1 MKIKNVLIDDR
12 ENVIT
17 VGDLVRNSAGDNV
30 PKSYRVVYAHV
41 DEVNDNKLQLTA
53 DSIQTTRDRYPVLVE
68 HADNRVED
76 VVGYIT
82 TNGKPNEAGEFVGDI
97 TFYTNTPQ
105 AQHAEQLW
113 RDGVIN
119 ELSVSY
125 YIKDYDVM
133 EDGEYVR
140 VNSAI
145 LKEVSL
151 VSVGADRHTGEV
163 SENKEGSADVTPTV
177 TTNGENPEVVPADV
191 TATVTTDEAETEE
204 ETEEAE
210 GGEVP
215 ADVTATVTTDEAE
228 TEEETE
234 EAENGEAPADV
245 TATVT
250 TDETENDQE
259 TDQEDELEKIRLN
272 VLRSALFI

>member
-1 MKIKNVLIDDR
+1 MKIKNVLIDER

-17 VGDLVRNSAGDNV
+17 VGDLVRNSAGDNA

-53 DSIQTTRDRYPVLVE
+53 NSIQTTRDRYPVLVE

-82 TNGKPNEAGEFVGDI
+82 TNGKPNEVGEFVGEI
-97 TFYTNTPQ
+97 TFYGTTPQ

-177 TTNGENPEVVPADV
+177 TTNGENPEVVPVDVTPTVTTDEEQKADEVKSADV
-191 TATVTTDEAETEE
+191 TATVTTNET
-204 ETEEAE
+204 
-210 GGEVP
+210 
-215 ADVTATVTTDEAE
+215 E

-250 TDETENDQE
+250 TDETETKE
-259 TDQEDELEKIRLN
+259 EDELEKIRLN

>member
-1 MKIKNVLIDDR
+1 MKIKNVLIDER

-17 VGDLVRNSAGDNV
+17 VGDLVRNSAGDNAH
-30 PKSYRVVYAHV
+30 KSYRVVYAHI

-53 DSIQTTRDRYPVLVE
+53 ESIQTTRDRYPVLVE

-76 VVGYIT
+76 VVGYIV
-82 TNGKPNEAGEFVGDI
+82 TNGKPTEAGEFVGEI
-97 TFYTNTPQ
+97 TFYDTTPQ

-163 SENKEGSADVTPTV
+163 SNSEAGSADVTPTV
-177 TTNGENPEVVPADV
+177 TTNGEDPEAVPADV
-191 TATVTTDEAETEE
+191 TGTVTTDETETGETENGEAPADVTVAVTTDETETEE

-210 GGEVP
+210 G
-215 ADVTATVTTDEAE
+215 
-228 TEEETE
+228 
-234 EAENGEAPADV
+234 GEAPADV

-250 TDETENDQE
+250 TDETE

>member
-1 MKIKNVLIDDR
+1 MKIKNVLVDERD
-12 ENVIT
+12 NVIT
-17 VGDLVRNSAGDNV
+17 VGDLVKNSAGDNAG
-30 PKSYRVVYAHV
+30 KSYRVVYAHV

-76 VVGYIT
+76 VVGYIA

-97 TFYTNTPQ
+97 TFYSNTPQ
-105 AQHAEQLW
+105 AQHAERLW

-163 SENKEGSADVTPTV
+163 SNAEAGSADVTPTV
-177 TTNGENPEVVPADV
+177 TTNGAENS
-191 TATVTTDEAETEE
+191 EAE
-204 ETEEAE
+204 A
-210 GGEVP
+210 GEVP
-215 ADVTATVTTDEAE
+215 ADVTPTVTTEEAE
-228 TEEETE
+228 TETISADVTPTVTTE
-234 EAENGEAPADV
+234 EAETENDGTETISADV
-245 TATVT
+245 TETVT
-250 TDETENDQE
+250 TDETENDEEQ
-259 TDQEDELEKIRLN
+259 DEVEKIRLN
-272 VLRSALFI
+272 VLRSVLFI

>member
-1 MKIKNVLIDDR
+1 MKIKNVLIDER

-17 VGDLVRNSAGDNV
+17 VGDLVRNSAGDNA

-53 DSIQTTRDRYPVLVE
+53 ESIQTTRDRYPVLVE

-82 TNGKPNEAGEFVGDI
+82 TNGKPNEAGEFVGEI
-97 TFYTNTPQ
+97 TFYSTTPQ

-133 EDGEYVR
+133 DDGNFIR

-151 VSVGADRHTGEV
+151 VSVGADRNTGEV
-163 SENKEGSADVTPTV
+163 AENKEAPADVTPTV
-177 TTNGENPEVVPADV
+177 TTDETENQEGSTDV
-191 TATVTTDEAETEE
+191 TATVTTDETETGETENG
-204 ETEEAE
+204 EA
-210 GGEVP
+210 P
-215 ADVTATVTTDEAE
+215 ADVTPTVTTDETE
-228 TEEETE
+228 TDET
-234 EAENGEAPADV
+234 ENGEAPADV

-250 TDETENDQE
+250 TDETE

-272 VLRSALFI
+272 VLRSALFL

>member
-1 MKIKNVLIDDR
+1 MKIKNVLIDER

-17 VGDLVRNSAGDNV
+17 VGDLVRNSAGDNA
-30 PKSYRVVYAHV
+30 PKSHRVVYAHV

-76 VVGYIT
+76 VVGYIET
-82 TNGKPNEAGEFVGDI
+82 DGKPNEAGEFVGEI
-97 TFYTNTPQ
+97 TFYGTTPQ

-163 SENKEGSADVTPTV
+163 SNTETGSADVTPTV
-177 TTNGENPEVVPADV
+177 TTNGAENDEEAGEVPADV
-191 TATVTTDEAETEE
+191 TPTVTTDEENPEEVSADVTGKVTTDETKEETEAGEVPADVTETVTTDEAETD
-204 ETEEAE
+204 EEAD
-210 GGEVP
+210 EV
-215 ADVTATVTTDEAE
+215 
-228 TEEETE
+228 
-234 EAENGEAPADV
+234 
-245 TATVT
+245 
-250 TDETENDQE
+250 
-259 TDQEDELEKIRLN
+259 EKIRLN

>member
-17 VGDLVRNSAGDNV
+17 VGDLVRNSAGDNA

-53 DSIQTTRDRYPVLVE
+53 ESIQTTRDRYPVLVE

-82 TNGKPNEAGEFVGDI
+82 TDGKPNEAGEFVGEI
-97 TFYTNTPQ
+97 TFYGATPQ
-105 AQHAEQLW
+105 GRHAEQLW

-133 EDGEYVR
+133 EAGEYVR

-191 TATVTTDEAETEE
+191 TGKVTTDEAE
-204 ETEEAE
+204 A
-210 GGEVP
+210 GEVP

-234 EAENGEAPADV
+234 EAEGGEAPADV

-250 TDETENDQE
+250 TDETENDE
-259 TDQEDELEKIRLN
+259 EDELEKIRLN

>member
-17 VGDLVRNSAGDNV
+17 VGDLVRNSAGDNA
-30 PKSYRVVYAHV
+30 PKSYRVVYAHI

-53 DSIQTTRDRYPVLVE
+53 NSIQTTRDRYPVLVE

-82 TNGKPNEAGEFVGDI
+82 TDGTPNEAGEFVGDI

-177 TTNGENPEVVPADV
+177 TTNGENPEVVPVDV
-191 TATVTTDEAETEE
+191 TPTVTTDETETGETENG
-204 ETEEAE
+204 EA
-210 GGEVP
+210 P
-215 ADVTATVTTDEAE
+215 ADVTATVTTDETETGE
-228 TEEETE
+228 TEG
-234 EAENGEAPADV
+234 GEAPADV

>member
-1 MKIKNVLIDDR
+1 MKIKNVLIDER

-17 VGDLVRNSAGDNV
+17 VGDLVRNSAGDNA

-53 DSIQTTRDRYPVLVE
+53 NSIQTTRDRYPVLVE

-82 TNGKPNEAGEFVGDI
+82 TDGKPNEAGEFVGEI
-97 TFYTNTPQ
+97 TFYDTTTQ

-125 YIKDYDVM
+125 YIKDYDIV
-133 EDGEYVR
+133 EAGEYVR

-163 SENKEGSADVTPTV
+163 SENKEGSADVTATV
-177 TTNGENPEVVPADV
+177 TTNGENPEVVPVDVTPTVTTDEGQKADEVKSADV

-210 GGEVP
+210 GGE
-215 ADVTATVTTDEAE
+215 
-228 TEEETE
+228 
-234 EAENGEAPADV
+234 APADV
-245 TATVT
+245 TAPGT
-250 TDETENDQE
+250 TDETE
-259 TDQEDELEKIRLN
+259 TDEEDELEKLRLN
-272 VLRSALFI
+272 VLRSALFL

>member
-1 MKIKNVLIDDR
+1 MKIKNVLVDERD
-12 ENVIT
+12 NVIT
-17 VGDLVRNSAGDNV
+17 VGDLVRNSAGDNA

-82 TNGKPNEAGEFVGDI
+82 TDGKPNEAGEFVGEI
-97 TFYTNTPQ
+97 TFYDTTPQ

-133 EDGEYVR
+133 DDGDFVR

-177 TTNGENPEVVPADV
+177 TTEKGDSADV
-191 TATVTTDEAETEE
+191 TATVTTDETENQEGSADVTATVTTDET

-215 ADVTATVTTDEAE
+215 ADVTATVTTDE
-228 TEEETE
+228 
-234 EAENGEAPADV
+234 
-245 TATVT
+245 
-250 TDETENDQE
+250 TENNQE
-259 TDQEDELEKIRLN
+259 NDQEDELEKIRLN

>member
-1 MKIKNVLIDDR
+1 MKIKNVLIDER

-17 VGDLVRNSAGDNV
+17 VGDLVRNSAGDNA

-41 DEVNDNKLQLTA
+41 GEVNDNKLQLTA

-82 TNGKPNEAGEFVGDI
+82 TNGKPNEVGEFVGEI
-97 TFYTNTPQ
+97 TFYGTTPQ

-163 SENKEGSADVTPTV
+163 SENKEGSADVTTTV
-177 TTNGENPEVVPADV
+177 TTNGENPEVVPVDVTPTVTTDETENGEAPADV

-204 ETEEAE
+204 ETEETE
-210 GGEVP
+210 NGEVP
-215 ADVTATVTTDEAE
+215 ADVTE
-228 TEEETE
+228 
-234 EAENGEAPADV
+234 
-245 TATVT
+245 TVT
-250 TDETENDQE
+250 TDETE

>member
-1 MKIKNVLIDDR
+1 MKIKNVLIDER
-12 ENVIT
+12 ENVVT
-17 VGDLVRNSAGDNV
+17 VGDLVRNSAGDNA

-53 DSIQTTRDRYPVLVE
+53 NSIQTTRDRYPVLVE

-82 TNGKPNEAGEFVGDI
+82 TNGKPNEAGEFVGEI
-97 TFYTNTPQ
+97 TFYNTTPQ
-105 AQHAEQLW
+105 ARHAEQLW

-191 TATVTTDEAETEE
+191 TPTVTTDEAEAGEVPADVTVTVTTDEAETEE

-228 TEEETE
+228 T
-234 EAENGEAPADV
+234 
-245 TATVT
+245 
-250 TDETENDQE
+250 DE
-259 TDQEDELEKIRLN
+259 EDELKKIRLN

>member
-1 MKIKNVLIDDR
+1 MRIKNVLIDER

-17 VGDLVRNSAGDNV
+17 VGDLVRNSAGDNA

-53 DSIQTTRDRYPVLVE
+53 NSIQTTRDRYPVLVE

-82 TNGKPNEAGEFVGDI
+82 TNGKPNEAGEFVGEI
-97 TFYTNTPQ
+97 TFYDTTPQ

-133 EDGEYVR
+133 DDGDYVR

-163 SENKEGSADVTPTV
+163 SNSEAGSADVTPTV
-177 TTNGENPEVVPADV
+177 TTENGEAPADV
-191 TATVTTDEAETEE
+191 TVTVTTDETEAGETEN
-204 ETEEAE
+204 
-210 GGEVP
+210 GEVP
-215 ADVTATVTTDEAE
+215 ADVTATVTTDETE
-228 TEEETE
+228 TGET
-234 EAENGEAPADV
+234 ENGEAPADV

-250 TDETENDQE
+250 TDETE
-259 TDQEDELEKIRLN
+259 TDEEDELEKIRLD
-272 VLRSALFI
+272 VLRNALFI

>member
-1 MKIKNVLIDDR
+1 MKIKNVLIDER

-17 VGDLVRNSAGDNV
+17 VGDLVRNSAGDNA

-53 DSIQTTRDRYPVLVE
+53 NSIQTTRDRYPVLVE

-82 TNGKPNEAGEFVGDI
+82 TDGKPNEAGEFVGEI
-97 TFYTNTPQ
+97 TFYDTTPQ

-133 EDGEYVR
+133 DDGEYVR

-163 SENKEGSADVTPTV
+163 SNTETGSADVTPTV
-177 TTNGENPEVVPADV
+177 TT
-191 TATVTTDEAETEE
+191 
-204 ETEEAE
+204 
-210 GGEVP
+210 
-215 ADVTATVTTDEAE
+215 
-228 TEEETE
+228 
-234 EAENGEAPADV
+234 ENGEAPADV
-245 TATVT
+245 TPTVTTNETETGETENGEAPADVTPTVT
-250 TDETENDQE
+250 TDETETGETENGEAPADVTPTVTTDETE

>member
-1 MKIKNVLIDDR
+1 MKIKNVLIDER

-17 VGDLVRNSAGDNV
+17 VGDLVRNSAGDKAG
-30 PKSYRVVYAHV
+30 KSYRVVYAHV

-82 TNGKPNEAGEFVGDI
+82 TNGKPNEAGEFVGEI
-97 TFYTNTPQ
+97 TFYGTTPQ

-133 EDGEYVR
+133 DDGDFVR

-151 VSVGADRHTGEV
+151 VSVGADRNTGEV
-163 SENKEGSADVTPTV
+163 AENKEAPADVTPTV
-177 TTNGENPEVVPADV
+177 TTNGEDPEAVPADV
-191 TATVTTDEAETEE
+191 TETVTTDK
-204 ETEEAE
+204 E
-210 GGEVP
+210 GS
-215 ADVTATVTTDEAE
+215 
-228 TEEETE
+228 
-234 EAENGEAPADV
+234 ADV

-250 TDETENDQE
+250 TDETETGETENQEGSADVTATVTTDE
-259 TDQEDELEKIRLN
+259 TDQEDELDKIRLN

>member
-1 MKIKNVLIDDR
+1 MKIKNVLIDER

-17 VGDLVRNSAGDNV
+17 VGDLVRNSAGDNA

-82 TNGKPNEAGEFVGDI
+82 TNGKPNEAGEFVGEI
-97 TFYTNTPQ
+97 TFYGTTPQ

-133 EDGEYVR
+133 DDGDYVR

-163 SENKEGSADVTPTV
+163 SNAETGSADVTATV
-177 TTNGENPEVVPADV
+177 TTNEENPEAVPADV
-191 TATVTTDEAETEE
+191 TATVTTDEEQPEE
-204 ETEEAE
+204 EA
-210 GGEVP
+210 GEVP
-215 ADVTATVTTDEAE
+215 ADVTGKVTTDEAE

-250 TDETENDQE
+250 TDETETKE
-259 TDQEDELEKIRLN
+259 EDELEKIRLN

>member
-1 MKIKNVLIDDR
+1 MKIKNVLIDER

-17 VGDLVRNSAGDNV
+17 VSDLVRNSAGDNA

-53 DSIQTTRDRYPVLVE
+53 NSIQTTRDRYPVLVE

-82 TNGKPNEAGEFVGDI
+82 TNGKPNEAGEFVGEI
-97 TFYTNTPQ
+97 TFYVTTPQ
-105 AQHAEQLW
+105 ARHAEQLW

-177 TTNGENPEVVPADV
+177 TTEN
-191 TATVTTDEAETEE
+191 
-204 ETEEAE
+204 
-210 GGEVP
+210 GEVP
-215 ADVTATVTTDEAE
+215 ADVTVTVTTDETETGETENGEAPADVTPTVTTDEAE

-234 EAENGEAPADV
+234 EAENGEVPADV
-245 TATVT
+245 TGTVT
-250 TDETENDQE
+250 TDETE
-259 TDQEDELEKIRLN
+259 TDQEDELEKFRLN

>member
-1 MKIKNVLIDDR
+1 MKIKNVLIDER
-12 ENVIT
+12 ENVVT
-17 VGDLVRNSAGDNV
+17 VGDLVRNSAGDNA

-53 DSIQTTRDRYPVLVE
+53 NSIQTTRDRYPVLVE

-82 TNGKPNEAGEFVGDI
+82 TNGKPNEAGEFVGEI
-97 TFYTNTPQ
+97 TFYNTTPQ

-133 EDGEYVR
+133 DDGDYVR

-163 SENKEGSADVTPTV
+163 SNTETGSADVTSTV

-191 TATVTTDEAETEE
+191 TGKVTTDGEKSGETENG
-204 ETEEAE
+204 E
-210 GGEVP
+210 GS
-215 ADVTATVTTDEAE
+215 ADVTATVTTDEA
-228 TEEETE
+228 ETE

-250 TDETENDQE
+250 TDETE
-259 TDQEDELEKIRLN
+259 TDEEDEMEKIRLN

>member
-1 MKIKNVLIDDR
+1 MKIKNVLIDER

-17 VGDLVRNSAGDNV
+17 VGDLVRNSAGDNA

-53 DSIQTTRDRYPVLVE
+53 NSIQTTRDRYPVLVE

-82 TNGKPNEAGEFVGDI
+82 TNGKPNEAGEFVGEI
-97 TFYTNTPQ
+97 TFYDTTPQ

-163 SENKEGSADVTPTV
+163 SNTETGSADVTPTV
-177 TTNGENPEVVPADV
+177 TTENGEAPADV
-191 TATVTTDEAETEE
+191 TPTVTTDETETG
-204 ETEEAE
+204 ET
-210 GGEVP
+210 
-215 ADVTATVTTDEAE
+215 
-228 TEEETE
+228 
-234 EAENGEAPADV
+234 ENGEAPADV

-250 TDETENDQE
+250 TDEAE
-259 TDQEDELEKIRLN
+259 TDETEAGEVPADVTATVTTDETETDKEDELEEIRLN

>member
-1 MKIKNVLIDDR
+1 MKIKNVLVDERD
-12 ENVIT
+12 NVIT
-17 VGDLVRNSAGDNV
+17 VGDLVKNSAGDNA

-53 DSIQTTRDRYPVLVE
+53 NSIQTTRDRYPVLVE

-82 TNGKPNEAGEFVGDI
+82 TNGKPNEAGEFVGEI
-97 TFYTNTPQ
+97 TFYGTTPQ

-163 SENKEGSADVTPTV
+163 SNTETGPADVTQTVTTNEAGEVPADVTPTV
-177 TTNGENPEVVPADV
+177 TTEK
-191 TATVTTDEAETEE
+191 
-204 ETEEAE
+204 E
-210 GGEVP
+210 GS
-215 ADVTATVTTDEAE
+215 
-228 TEEETE
+228 
-234 EAENGEAPADV
+234 ADV

-250 TDETENDQE
+250 TDETETNEEPKAGEVPADVTETVTTDETENDE
-259 TDQEDELEKIRLN
+259 TQGDLEKIRLN

>member
-1 MKIKNVLIDDR
+1 MKIKNVLIDER

-17 VGDLVRNSAGDNV
+17 VGDLVRNSAVDNA

-53 DSIQTTRDRYPVLVE
+53 NSIQTTRDRYPVLVE

-76 VVGYIT
+76 VIGYIT
-82 TNGKPNEAGEFVGDI
+82 TNGKPNEAGEFVGEI
-97 TFYTNTPQ
+97 TFYATTPQ

-163 SENKEGSADVTPTV
+163 SNAETGSADVTPTV
-177 TTNGENPEVVPADV
+177 TTNEENPEAVPADV
-191 TATVTTDEAETEE
+191 TETEE
-204 ETEEAE
+204 QPEEPKAD
-210 GGEVP
+210 EVKS
-215 ADVTATVTTDEAE
+215 
-228 TEEETE
+228 
-234 EAENGEAPADV
+234 ADV

-250 TDETENDQE
+250 TDETENNEAQ
-259 TDQEDELEKIRLN
+259 DELEKIRLN
-272 VLRSALFI
+272 VLRSALFV

>member
-1 MKIKNVLIDDR
+1 MKIKNVLIDER

-17 VGDLVRNSAGDNV
+17 VGDLVRNSAGDNA

-82 TNGKPNEAGEFVGDI
+82 TDGKPNEAGEFVGEI
-97 TFYTNTPQ
+97 TFYDTTPQ

-133 EDGEYVR
+133 DDGEYVR

-177 TTNGENPEVVPADV
+177 TTNGENPEVVPVDV
-191 TATVTTDEAETEE
+191 TATVTTDEEQKADEVKSADVTAEVTTNETETEE

-215 ADVTATVTTDEAE
+215 ADVTATVTTDE
-228 TEEETE
+228 
-234 EAENGEAPADV
+234 
-245 TATVT
+245 
-250 TDETENDQE
+250 TENDEEAQ
-259 TDQEDELEKIRLN
+259 DEVEKIRLN

>member
-1 MKIKNVLIDDR
+1 MDER

-17 VGDLVRNSAGDNV
+17 VGDLIKNSADDSAG
-30 PKSYRVVYAHV
+30 KSYRVVYAHV
-41 DEVNDNKLQLTA
+41 DAVNDNKLQLTA

-82 TNGKPNEAGEFVGDI
+82 TDGRPNEAGEFVGEI

-113 RDGVIN
+113 RDGVIT

-163 SENKEGSADVTPTV
+163 SNAEAGSADVTATV
-177 TTNGENPEVVPADV
+177 TTNGENPEEAPADVTLTVTTEETENGEVPADV
-191 TATVTTDEAETEE
+191 TETVTTDETETEE
-204 ETEEAE
+204 VE

-215 ADVTATVTTDEAE
+215 ADVTPTVTTE
-228 TEEETE
+228 
-234 EAENGEAPADV
+234 
-245 TATVT
+245 
-250 TDETENDQE
+250 ETENDE
-259 TDQEDELEKIRLN
+259 EKDEVEKIRLN
-272 VLRSALFI
+272 VLRDALFI

>member
-1 MKIKNVLIDDR
+1 MKIKNVLIDER

-17 VGDLVRNSAGDNV
+17 VGDLVRNSVGDNA

-53 DSIQTTRDRYPVLVE
+53 NSIQTTRDRYPVLVE

-76 VVGYIT
+76 VVGYIA
-82 TNGKPNEAGEFVGDI
+82 TNGKPNEAGEFVGEI
-97 TFYTNTPQ
+97 TFYSSTPQ
-105 AQHAEQLW
+105 AKHAEQLW

-133 EDGEYVR
+133 DDGDFVR

-163 SENKEGSADVTPTV
+163 SENKEAPADVTPTV
-177 TTNGENPEVVPADV
+177 TTEKGDS
-191 TATVTTDEAETEE
+191 
-204 ETEEAE
+204 
-210 GGEVP
+210 
-215 ADVTATVTTDEAE
+215 
-228 TEEETE
+228 
-234 EAENGEAPADV
+234 ADV

-250 TDETENDQE
+250 TDETETDETENQE
-259 TDQEDELEKIRLN
+259 GSADVTETITTDETENDQEDELEKIRLN

>member
-1 MKIKNVLIDDR
+1 MKIKNVLIDER

-17 VGDLVRNSAGDNV
+17 VGDLVRNSAGDNA

-53 DSIQTTRDRYPVLVE
+53 ESIQTTRDRYPVLVE

-76 VVGYIT
+76 VVGYIV
-82 TNGKPNEAGEFVGDI
+82 TNGKPNEAGEFVGEI
-97 TFYTNTPQ
+97 TFYGTTPQ
-105 AQHAEQLW
+105 ARHAEQLW

-163 SENKEGSADVTPTV
+163 SNSEAGS
-177 TTNGENPEVVPADV
+177 ADV
-191 TATVTTDEAETEE
+191 TATVTTNGAENDETEAGEVSADVTGKVTTDEAE
-204 ETEEAE
+204 A
-210 GGEVP
+210 GEVP
-215 ADVTATVTTDEAE
+215 ADVTATVTTDETE
-228 TEEETE
+228 TCET
-234 EAENGEAPADV
+234 ENGEVPADV
-245 TATVT
+245 TETVT
-250 TDETENDQE
+250 TDETE
-259 TDQEDELEKIRLN
+259 TDEEDELEKFRLN

>member
-1 MKIKNVLIDDR
+1 MKIKNVLIDER

-17 VGDLVRNSAGDNV
+17 VGDLVRNSAGDNA

-53 DSIQTTRDRYPVLVE
+53 NSIQTTRDRYPVLVE

-82 TNGKPNEAGEFVGDI
+82 TNGKPNEAGEFTGEI

-133 EDGEYVR
+133 DDGDYVR

-151 VSVGADRHTGEV
+151 VSVGADRNTGEV
-163 SENKEGSADVTPTV
+163 SNSEAGSADVTATV
-177 TTNGENPEVVPADV
+177 TTNGEDPEVVPADV
-191 TATVTTDEAETEE
+191 TATVTTDEEQPEE
-204 ETEEAE
+204 EA
-210 GGEVP
+210 GEVP
-215 ADVTATVTTDEAE
+215 AVVTATVTTDEAE

-250 TDETENDQE
+250 TNETENDQE
-259 TDQEDELEKIRLN
+259 VQDELEKIRLS

>member
-1 MKIKNVLIDDR
+1 MKIKNVLIDER

-17 VGDLVRNSAGDNV
+17 VGDLVRNSAGDNA

-82 TNGKPNEAGEFVGDI
+82 TDGKPNEAGEFVGEI
-97 TFYTNTPQ
+97 TFYGTTTQ

-133 EDGEYVR
+133 DDGDYVR

-151 VSVGADRHTGEV
+151 VSVGADRHTGEAI
-163 SENKEGSADVTPTV
+163 EMLGRA
-177 TTNGENPEVVPADV
+177 
-191 TATVTTDEAETEE
+191 
-204 ETEEAE
+204 
-210 GGEVP
+210 
-215 ADVTATVTTDEAE
+215 
-228 TEEETE
+228 
-234 EAENGEAPADV
+234 
-245 TATVT
+245 
-250 TDETENDQE
+250 
-259 TDQEDELEKIRLN
+259 R
-272 VLRSALFI
+272 F

>member
-1 MKIKNVLIDDR
+1 MKIKNVLIDER

-17 VGDLVRNSAGDNV
+17 VGDLVRNSAGDNA

-53 DSIQTTRDRYPVLVE
+53 NSIQTTRDRYPVLVE

-82 TNGKPNEAGEFVGDI
+82 TNGKPNEAGEFVGEI
-97 TFYTNTPQ
+97 TFYGTTPQ

-177 TTNGENPEVVPADV
+177 TTENGEAPADV
-191 TATVTTDEAETEE
+191 TPTVTTDETETGETEN
-204 ETEEAE
+204 
-210 GGEVP
+210 GDVP

-250 TDETENDQE
+250 TDETE

>member
-1 MKIKNVLIDDR
+1 MKIKNVLIDER

-17 VGDLVRNSAGDNV
+17 VSDLVRNSAGDNA

-53 DSIQTTRDRYPVLVE
+53 ESIQTTRDRYPVLVE

-82 TNGKPNEAGEFVGDI
+82 TNGKPNEAGEFVGEI
-97 TFYTNTPQ
+97 TFYDTTPQ

-163 SENKEGSADVTPTV
+163 AENKEGSADVTPTV
-177 TTNGENPEVVPADV
+177 TTNGENPEVVPVDVTVAVTTDGEKSDETENKEGSADV
-191 TATVTTDEAETEE
+191 TATVTTNETETG
-204 ETEEAE
+204 ET
-210 GGEVP
+210 
-215 ADVTATVTTDEAE
+215 
-228 TEEETE
+228 
-234 EAENGEAPADV
+234 ENGEAPADV

-250 TDETENDQE
+250 TDETK
-259 TDQEDELEKIRLN
+259 TDEEDELEQIRLN

>member
-1 MKIKNVLIDDR
+1 MKIKNVLVDAHD
-12 ENVIT
+12 NVVT
-17 VGDLVRNSAGDNV
+17 VGDLVKNSVGDKAG
-30 PKSYRVVYAHV
+30 KSYRVVYAHV
-41 DEVNDNKLQLTA
+41 DIVNDNKLQLTA
-53 DSIQTTRDRYPVLVE
+53 ESIQTTRDRYPVLVE

-82 TNGKPNEAGEFVGDI
+82 TDGKPNEAGEFVGDI
-97 TFYTNTPQ
+97 TFYGTTPQ

-133 EDGEYVR
+133 DDGDFVR

-151 VSVGADRHTGEV
+151 VSVGADRNTGELADNATAGEEPV
-163 SENKEGSADVTPTV
+163 GEAPADVTPTV
-177 TTNGENPEVVPADV
+177 TTD
-191 TATVTTDEAETEE
+191 ETETG
-204 ETEEAE
+204 ET
-210 GGEVP
+210 
-215 ADVTATVTTDEAE
+215 
-228 TEEETE
+228 
-234 EAENGEAPADV
+234 ENGEAPADV
-245 TATVT
+245 TETVT
-250 TDETENDQE
+250 TDEAEN
-259 TDQEDELEKIRLN
+259 DQEDELETIRLN

>member
-1 MKIKNVLIDDR
+1 MKIKNVLIDERD
-12 ENVIT
+12 NVIT
-17 VGDLVRNSAGDNV
+17 VGDLVKNSVGDDAG
-30 PKSYRVVYAHV
+30 KSYRVVYAHV
-41 DEVNDNKLQLTA
+41 DVINDNRLQLAA

-82 TNGKPNEAGEFVGDI
+82 TDGKPNEAGEFVGEI
-97 TFYTNTPQ
+97 TFYNSTPQ

-133 EDGEYVR
+133 DDGDFVR

-163 SENKEGSADVTPTV
+163 SNTETGSADVTPTV
-177 TTNGENPEVVPADV
+177 TTEKGDSADV
-191 TATVTTDEAETEE
+191 TATVTTE
-204 ETEEAE
+204 ETETDETENGEA
-210 GGEVP
+210 P
-215 ADVTATVTTDEAE
+215 ADVTPTVTTDETE
-228 TEEETE
+228 T
-234 EAENGEAPADV
+234 GEAPADV

-259 TDQEDELEKIRLN
+259 DELEKIRMN

>member
-1 MKIKNVLIDDR
+1 MKIKNVLVDERD
-12 ENVIT
+12 NVIT
-17 VGDLVRNSAGDNV
+17 VGDLVKNSAGDNAG
-30 PKSYRVVYAHV
+30 KSYRVVYAHV

-53 DSIQTTRDRYPVLVE
+53 NSIQTTRDRYPVLVE

-76 VVGYIT
+76 VVGYIA

-125 YIKDYDVM
+125 YIEDYDVM
-133 EDGEYVR
+133 DDGEYVR

-163 SENKEGSADVTPTV
+163 SNSEAGSADVTPTVTTEKEGSADVTPTV
-177 TTNGENPEVVPADV
+177 TTEETENGEAPADV
-191 TATVTTDEAETEE
+191 TPTVTTDETENNQET
-204 ETEEAE
+204 
-210 GGEVP
+210 
-215 ADVTATVTTDEAE
+215 
-228 TEEETE
+228 
-234 EAENGEAPADV
+234 GEAPADV

-250 TDETENDQE
+250 TNETE
-259 TDQEDELEKIRLN
+259 TDQENDKETEEEDELEKIRLN

>member
-1 MKIKNVLIDDR
+1 MKIKNVLIDER

-17 VGDLVRNSAGDNV
+17 VGDLVRNSAGDNA

-53 DSIQTTRDRYPVLVE
+53 NSIQTTRDRYPVLVE

-82 TNGKPNEAGEFVGDI
+82 TDGKPNEAGEFVGEI
-97 TFYTNTPQ
+97 TFYDTTPQ

-163 SENKEGSADVTPTV
+163 SNTETGSADETETGETENGEAPADVTQTVTTDETKAGETENGEAPADVTPTV
-177 TTNGENPEVVPADV
+177 TTNETE
-191 TATVTTDEAETEE
+191 TDE
-204 ETEEAE
+204 
-210 GGEVP
+210 
-215 ADVTATVTTDEAE
+215 
-228 TEEETE
+228 
-234 EAENGEAPADV
+234 
-245 TATVT
+245 
-250 TDETENDQE
+250 
-259 TDQEDELEKIRLN
+259 EDDLEKIRLN

>member
-12 ENVIT
+12 ENVVT
-17 VGDLVRNSAGDNV
+17 VGDLVRNSAGDNA

-53 DSIQTTRDRYPVLVE
+53 DSIQTNRDRYPVLVE

-82 TNGKPNEAGEFVGDI
+82 TNGKPNEAGEFVGEI
-97 TFYTNTPQ
+97 TFYDTTPQ

-125 YIKDYDVM
+125 YIKNYDVM
-133 EDGEYVR
+133 DDGDYVR

-177 TTNGENPEVVPADV
+177 TT
-191 TATVTTDEAETEE
+191 
-204 ETEEAE
+204 
-210 GGEVP
+210 
-215 ADVTATVTTDEAE
+215 
-228 TEEETE
+228 
-234 EAENGEAPADV
+234 ENGEAPADV
-245 TATVT
+245 TPTVT
-250 TDETENDQE
+250 TDETETGETENGEAPADVTPTVTTDETE
-259 TDQEDELEKIRLN
+259 TDKEAEMKKIRLN

>member
-1 MKIKNVLIDDR
+1 MKIKNVLIDER

-17 VGDLVRNSAGDNV
+17 VGDLVRNSAGDNA

-82 TNGKPNEAGEFVGDI
+82 TDGKPNEAGEFVGEI
-97 TFYTNTPQ
+97 TFYDTTPQ

-133 EDGEYVR
+133 DDGDFVR

-191 TATVTTDEAETEE
+191 TGKVTTDEAE
-204 ETEEAE
+204 AE
-210 GGEVP
+210 EVP
-215 ADVTATVTTDEAE
+215 ADVTHTVTTDETE
-228 TEEETE
+228 TDQ
-234 EAENGEAPADV
+234 ENQEGSADV
-245 TATVT
+245 TETVT
-250 TDETENDQE
+250 TDETENNQE
-259 TDQEDELEKIRLN
+259 NDQEDELEKIRLN
-272 VLRSALFI
+272 VLRSALFL

>member
-1 MKIKNVLIDDR
+1 MKIKNVLIDER
-12 ENVIT
+12 NNVIT
-17 VGDLVRNSAGDNV
+17 VGDLVRNSAGDKAG
-30 PKSYRVVYAHV
+30 KSYRVVYAHV

-53 DSIQTTRDRYPVLVE
+53 NSIQTTRDRYPVLVE

-82 TNGKPNEAGEFVGDI
+82 TDGKPNEAGEFVGDI
-97 TFYTNTPQ
+97 TFYGTTPQ

-133 EDGEYVR
+133 DDGDFVR
-140 VNSAI
+140 INSAI

-151 VSVGADRHTGEV
+151 VSVGADRNTGEV
-163 SENKEGSADVTPTV
+163 SNSNSEAGSADVTPTV
-177 TTNGENPEVVPADV
+177 TANGEDPGAVPADV
-191 TATVTTDEAETEE
+191 TPTVTTEKGDS
-204 ETEEAE
+204 
-210 GGEVP
+210 
-215 ADVTATVTTDEAE
+215 ADVTPMVTTNE
-228 TEEETE
+228 TETGET
-234 EAENGEAPADV
+234 ENGEAPADV

-250 TDETENDQE
+250 TDETE
-259 TDQEDELEKIRLN
+259 TDEEDELEKIRLN

>member
-17 VGDLVRNSAGDNV
+17 VGDLVRNSAGDNA

-82 TNGKPNEAGEFVGDI
+82 TNGKPNEAGEFVGEI
-97 TFYTNTPQ
+97 TFYDTTPQ

-133 EDGEYVR
+133 DDGEFVR

-163 SENKEGSADVTPTV
+163 AE
-177 TTNGENPEVVPADV
+177 NGEAPADV
-191 TATVTTDEAETEE
+191 TATVTTENGETPADVTPTVTTDETETGETENGEAPADVTVAVTTNETETEE
-204 ETEEAE
+204 ET
-210 GGEVP
+210 
-215 ADVTATVTTDEAE
+215 
-228 TEEETE
+228 
-234 EAENGEAPADV
+234 ENGEAPADV

-250 TDETENDQE
+250 TDEAE
-259 TDQEDELEKIRLN
+259 TNQEDELEKIRLN

>member
-1 MKIKNVLIDDR
+1 MKIKNVLIDER

-17 VGDLVRNSAGDNV
+17 VGDLVRNSAGDNA

-53 DSIQTTRDRYPVLVE
+53 NSIQTTRDRYPVLVE

-82 TNGKPNEAGEFVGDI
+82 TNGKPNEAGEFVGEI
-97 TFYTNTPQ
+97 TFYGTTPQ

-177 TTNGENPEVVPADV
+177 TT
-191 TATVTTDEAETEE
+191 
-204 ETEEAE
+204 
-210 GGEVP
+210 
-215 ADVTATVTTDEAE
+215 
-228 TEEETE
+228 
-234 EAENGEAPADV
+234 ENGEAPADV

-250 TDETENDQE
+250 TDETETGETENGEAPADVTPTVTTDETETDETENGEAPADVTATVTTDETE

>member
-1 MKIKNVLIDDR
+1 MKIKNVLMDER

-17 VGDLVRNSAGDNV
+17 VGDLIKNSADDKAG
-30 PKSYRVVYAHV
+30 KSYRVVYAHV
-41 DEVNDNKLQLTA
+41 DVVNDNKLQLTA

-82 TNGKPNEAGEFVGDI
+82 TTGKPNEAGEFVGEL

-133 EDGEYVR
+133 DDGDYVK

-151 VSVGADRHTGEV
+151 VSVGADRNTGELAG
-163 SENKEGSADVTPTV
+163 NATAGDTP
-177 TTNGENPEVVPADV
+177 NEEAPADV
-191 TATVTTDEAETEE
+191 TATVTTEK
-204 ETEEAE
+204 
-210 GGEVP
+210 
-215 ADVTATVTTDEAE
+215 
-228 TEEETE
+228 
-234 EAENGEAPADV
+234 EAPADV

-250 TDETENDQE
+250 TDETESDETETGEAPADVTSTVTTDETE
-259 TDQEDELEKIRLN
+259 TDDEQDELEKIRLN
-272 VLRSALFI
+272 VLRSALFV

>member
-1 MKIKNVLIDDR
+1 MKIKNVLVDAHD
-12 ENVIT
+12 NVVT
-17 VGDLVRNSAGDNV
+17 VGDLVKNSAEDKAG
-30 PKSYRVVYAHV
+30 KSYRVVYAHV
-41 DEVNDNKLQLTA
+41 DIVNDNKLQLTA

-82 TNGKPNEAGEFVGDI
+82 TDGKPNEAGEFVGEL
-97 TFYTNTPQ
+97 TFYINTPQ
-105 AQHAEQLW
+105 ARHAEQLW

-133 EDGEYVR
+133 DDGDFVR

-151 VSVGADRHTGEV
+151 VSVGADRNTGEV
-163 SENKEGSADVTPTV
+163 SNSEAGSADVTATVTTENGEAPADVTPTV
-177 TTNGENPEVVPADV
+177 TTDETENEMEGGEVPADV
-191 TATVTTDEAETEE
+191 TGKVTTDETENGE
-204 ETEEAE
+204 PQN
-210 GGEVP
+210 GEVP
-215 ADVTATVTTDEAE
+215 ADVTATVTTDETE
-228 TEEETE
+228 T
-234 EAENGEAPADV
+234 
-245 TATVT
+245 
-250 TDETENDQE
+250 DQE
-259 TDQEDELEKIRLN
+259 TDQEDELEKFRLN